1 MINWLKL
8 QPIEAVI
15 LPAAVNKFPIETLQ
29 LSDYEDRAVYAFKL
43 LSKEALDPAFSVDL
57 SRLQIN
63 DPERNLNV
71 IAREWAEK
79 KKQGQDVRD

>member
-1 MINWLKL
+1 
-8 QPIEAVI
+8 
-15 LPAAVNKFPIETLQ
+15 
-29 LSDYEDRAVYAFKL
+29 L